1 MDYKLEYL
9 KCYKDKTRKYFIE
22 NYLSTYNATERK
34 EVPFRLFP
42 RQIELVKA
50 LTQYNNIVTIKP
62 RQSGITTVTSAWVTG
77 QLVFANPDSPETV
90 LCIGTKL
97 DISQQLLENVATFLE
112 QVPRWMWGSDY
123 FSPDPNSPKNT
134 KSIFKTRNKARLEL
148 FNGCKVY
155 ARSSGVNA

>member
-90 LCIGTKL
+90 LCIGNKL
-97 DISQQLLENVATFLE
+97 DISQQLL
-112 QVPRWMWGSDY
+112 
-123 FSPDPNSPKNT
+123 
-134 KSIFKTRNKARLEL
+134 
-148 FNGCKVY
+148 
-155 ARSSGVNA
+155 